1 MRLVKRLAVLALPC
15 VLIAGSLG
23 SVLAS
28 QACRHMA
35 MHHALPH
42 GAPADSPCWCDEM
55 TGGGIP
61 LQPVVEALPAL
72 TPAVMPP
79 VQQAVVPVYR
89 VVVFP
94 DSPRF
99 APTPP
104 PPNGRTA

>member
-1 MRLVKRLAVLALPC
+1 

-42 GAPADSPCWCDEM
+42 GAPADGPCWCDQM

-61 LQPVVEALPAL
+61 LQPIVEALPAL
-72 TPAVMPP
+72 TPAVTPP
-79 VQQAVVPVYR
+79 VYQAVAPVYR
-89 VVVFP
+89 AVVFP
-94 DSPRF
+94 KSPSF

-104 PPNGRTA
+104 PPNGRVS